1 MSENGRTEEL
11 KVSGAKLM
19 DELKAIIREGNV
31 RHVKIKNKE
40 GKVLFDMPLTVGA
53 VGVLLLPFWA
63 GVAAVISLANEYT
76 ITVERDAPVADP
88 PSEPDENTP

>member
-1 MSENGRTEEL
+1 MSDNSSTEEF

-19 DELKAIIREGNV
+19 DELKAIIHEGNV

-63 GVAAVISLANEYT
+63 GIAAVISLANEYT
-76 ITVERDAPVADP
+76 ITVEREVPASDP
-88 PSEPDENTP
+88 PPESV